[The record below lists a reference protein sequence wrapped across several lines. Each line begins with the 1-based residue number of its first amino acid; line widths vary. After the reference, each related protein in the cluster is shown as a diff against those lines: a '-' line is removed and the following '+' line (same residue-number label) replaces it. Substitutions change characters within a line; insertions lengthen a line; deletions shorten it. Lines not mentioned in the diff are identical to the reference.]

1 MSFYVL
7 AYSSPEPP
15 PTLSSPKTSVN
26 PPLTSPPIPPSPTSP
41 SSASYPDPTS
51 SSPAPNL
58 EKRLAPFSE
67 ELKARLWKL
76 EELAERKKYEELVK
90 DITQSKGTD
99 EPFSSYK
106 DQLGFAISSALFD
119 YGQEL
124 WCQISMV
131 GLIYRSCF
139 NFRLDLQENNF
150 TGQISDEIGNCVSL
164 ILLLGLSTN
173 LLHGGIPFS
182 ISKLKQ
188 LELLNLNTYLCH
200 CLMHWVCTLIG
211 LMGVPILT
219 FAIVLCIGFV
229 LLVEIKDE
237 QFESDEAQVVVVK
250 EIAALEPQAQVVKEI
265 AALEPQARKKLR
277 HLNPKPVHDLA
288 FLYVQRRENGAH
300 VH

>member
-124 WCQISMV
+124 WCQISMLV
-131 GLIYRSCF
+131 CLATFLIVSNNESFDPYQEFEYLPLPLSYALGLYSH
-139 NFRLDLQENNF
+139 RLDGE
-150 TGQISDEIGNCVSL
+150 
-164 ILLLGLSTN
+164 
-173 LLHGGIPFS
+173 
-182 ISKLKQ
+182 
-188 LELLNLNTYLCH
+188 
-200 CLMHWVCTLIG
+200 
-211 LMGVPILT
+211 
-219 FAIVLCIGFV
+219 
-229 LLVEIKDE
+229 DE